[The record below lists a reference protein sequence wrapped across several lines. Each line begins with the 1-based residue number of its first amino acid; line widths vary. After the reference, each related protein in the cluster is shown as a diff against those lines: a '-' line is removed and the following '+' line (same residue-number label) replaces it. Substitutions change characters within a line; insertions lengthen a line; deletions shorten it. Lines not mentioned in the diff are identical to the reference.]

1 MPRIRVMQIVAG
13 LAIGAQSGGAELFGV
28 QLARHLSRGKF
39 EASVFPMW
47 EFRSQIEDKWREDLE
62 GEGIPVGE
70 STGGGRSR
78 ILHLRKVV
86 ARLWSF
92 VSIIKPEIV
101 NSHTQQ
107 GDPIVTLLSYLHPC
121 HPRSIR
127 TVHIDQPWLN
137 RPYMDIIFDKALFP
151 AMFEAEIAVSQAVR
165 RSLDRRLVARLL
177 NKKSYLCY
185 NGVDA
190 ALFRRSASHDHRS
203 MLPTEISIP
212 GPRIGV
218 IGRLTKQKGHEVL
231 FQAMNTVC
239 KTHSPHLLVIGT
251 GPKETELREQARIL
265 GIRKSV
271 HFLGSRSDVLALLAS
286 LDLVVSSSLWEGL
299 STVLLEAMSM
309 EVPVIATDVSGS
321 QEIVKD
327 GVTGL
332 LVPPHDPD
340 RLAEA
345 ITMMLDDP
353 TQARAMAIRAREN
366 AARFTLQNTGSRYA
380 SLYERIAKTKTP

>member
-1 MPRIRVMQIVAG
+1 MPRIKVLQIVAG
-13 LAIGAQSGGAELFGV
+13 MAIGAQSGGAELFGV
-28 QLARHLSRGKF
+28 QLARHLSNVKF
-39 EASVFPMW
+39 ETSVFPLW
-47 EFRSQIEDKWREDLE
+47 GFGSQIEEKWRKDLE
-62 GEGIPVGE
+62 GEGIRVGE
-70 STGGGRSR
+70 STGAGGSR
-78 ILHLRKVV
+78 IIHLRKVI

-92 VSIIKPEIV
+92 VSNIEPDIV

-107 GDPIVTLLSYLHPC
+107 GDAIIALLSYLHPC
-121 HPRSIR
+121 HPKSIR

-137 RPYMDIIFDKALFP
+137 RRYMDIIFDKVLFP

-190 ALFRRSASHDHRS
+190 ALFRRSESQDHRS
-203 MLPTEISIP
+203 MLPTEMSVLR
-212 GPRIGV
+212 PRIGV

-239 KTHSPHLLVIGT
+239 ETHSPHLLVIGT
-251 GPKETELREQARIL
+251 GPKETELREQARKL
-265 GIRKSV
+265 GISKNV

-299 STVLLEAMSM
+299 PTVLLEAMAM
-309 EVPVIATDVSGS
+309 EVPVVATNVSGS
-321 QEIVKD
+321 HEIVKN

-332 LVPPHDPD
+332 LVPSQDPD
-340 RLAEA
+340 GLAKA
-345 ITMMLDDP
+345 ITAMLDDP
-353 TQARAMAIRAREN
+353 TQARAMAMRAREYS
-366 AARFTLQNTGSRYA
+366 ARFTLQNAGSRYA
-380 SLYERIAKTKTP
+380 SLYERLAKMKTP